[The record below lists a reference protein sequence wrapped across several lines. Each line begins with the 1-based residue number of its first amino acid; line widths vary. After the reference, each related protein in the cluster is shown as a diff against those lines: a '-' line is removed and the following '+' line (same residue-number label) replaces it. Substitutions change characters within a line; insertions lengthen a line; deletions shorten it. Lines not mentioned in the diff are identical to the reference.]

1 MVASC
6 RRAARP
12 ALLNALPQWNTT
24 SLLGLVASSLPPDFA
39 RCVAPVRAPP
49 KTELLAAFAAGLL
62 RRSTRRPTVSKTFAD
77 LGVPHELVSPL
88 RKAGITEPFDIQA
101 ATIPDALDGRDIL
114 GRAPTGSGKTL
125 AFGLPLLATI
135 KKGKP
140 HRPRSLILSPTREL
154 AEQIRVE
161 LAPIAAGR
169 GLRLLTVYG
178 GVSYHP
184 QRSKLKRGVDVLI
197 ACPGR
202 LIDLLEQG
210 DLTLEDVD
218 YVVIDEADRMADM
231 GFMPQVRELLD
242 MTPDDRQTLL
252 FSATLDG
259 DVARLTQRYQTSPVR
274 HEVGGDA
281 HDAGTARHH
290 FWRLEGNARLDMVAD
305 VVGAHESTLVF
316 TRTRRGADRLAR
328 QLEKHGV
335 KAEAIHGGR
344 SQRQRDR
351 ALRNFKNGNAEA
363 LIATDVAARGIHV
376 DGVECVIHFDPPE
389 DHKAYLHR
397 SGRTARAGAE
407 GHVVSFIQHDQVRS
421 THRLQD
427 HLGLRDGINS
437 PSMEALFENGGEL
450 LGKRSDKP
458 EGGASSRSRNGGGNG
473 QRRNNSSNGSGQQN
487 NRNRSRRPQ
496 DGRRRNGGGNPGRG
510 NSSRGNSSRGNSNR
524 GNTVAADRDG
534 NRRDVEPTDRE
545 GNRIDSYSDRD
556 GNRRGSG
563 GSNGRNGS
571 RNSSSRR
578 GGQARRGSGG
588 GTQRSNGSGGSSS
601 GNRRRKPNSSGS
613 SYRSNSSGSGGNS
626 RSNSSRSSS
635 GGGNSSRGNS
645 NGNQQRRRKPS
656 GNRTGR

>member
-1 MVASC
+1 M
-6 RRAARP
+6 
-12 ALLNALPQWNTT
+12 
-24 SLLGLVASSLPPDFA
+24 
-39 RCVAPVRAPP
+39 
-49 KTELLAAFAAGLL
+49 
-62 RRSTRRPTVSKTFAD
+62 SKTFAD
-77 LGVPHELVSPL
+77 LGLPHELVSPL
-88 RKAGITEPFDIQA
+88 RKAGITEPFPIQA

-135 KKGKP
+135 KKGQP

-259 DVARLTQRYQTSPVR
+259 DVARLTQRYQTNPVR

-290 FWRLEGNARLDMVAD
+290 FWRIESNDRLDMVAD
-305 VVGAHESTLVF
+305 VVGAHGSTLVF

-351 ALRNFKNGNAEA
+351 ALRNFKNGQAEA

-427 HLGLRDGINS
+427 QLGLRDGINS
-437 PSMEALFENGGEL
+437 PSTEALFENGGEL

-458 EGGASSRSRNGGGNG
+458 QSNSDRGRSRSGGGGG
-473 QRRNNSSNGSGQQN
+473 QRRNNSSNRSGQQN

-496 DGRRRNGGGNPGRG
+496 DRNGSRNNGGGNVGRD
-510 NSSRGNSSRGNSNR
+510 SSNRGNSNR
-524 GNTVAADRDG
+524 GNSVAADRDG
-534 NRRDVEPTDRE
+534 NRHDVAPTDRD
-545 GNRIDSYSDRD
+545 GNRIETVSDRD

-563 GSNGRNGS
+563 RSNGNSRS
-571 RNSSSRR
+571 RNSSSRGQSR
-578 GGQARRGSGG
+578 GGSSSAAR
-588 GTQRSNGSGGSSS
+588 RSNGSGGSSNGS
-601 GNRRRKPNSSGS
+601 RRRKTNSSGS
-613 SYRSNSSGSGGNS
+613 SYQSNSSGSGGNS
-626 RSNSSRSSS
+626 RSNSNRSSS
-635 GGGNSSRGNS
+635 GGGNGSST
-645 NGNQQRRRKPS
+645 QQRRRKPS
-656 GNRTGR
+656 GYQAGR

>member
-1 MVASC
+1 
-6 RRAARP
+6 
-12 ALLNALPQWNTT
+12 
-24 SLLGLVASSLPPDFA
+24 
-39 RCVAPVRAPP
+39 
-49 KTELLAAFAAGLL
+49 
-62 RRSTRRPTVSKTFAD
+62 VSRTFAD
-77 LGVPHELVSPL
+77 LGLPHELVSPL
-88 RKAGITEPFDIQA
+88 TKAGITEPFPIQA
-101 ATIPDALDGRDIL
+101 ATIPDALAGRDIL

-135 KKGKP
+135 KKGQP

-231 GFMPQVRELLD
+231 GFMPQVRQLLD
-242 MTPDDRQTLL
+242 MTPDNRQTLL

-259 DVARLTQRYQTSPVR
+259 DVARLTQRYQTDPVR

-290 FWRLEGNARLDMVAD
+290 FWRIDNNDRVDMVAD
-305 VVGAHESTLVF
+305 VVGAHGSTLVF

-328 QLEKHGV
+328 QLEQHGV

-351 ALRNFKNGNAEA
+351 ALRNFKNGQAEA

-407 GHVVSFIQHDQVRS
+407 GHVVSFVQHDQVRS

-437 PSMEALFENGGEL
+437 PSMEALFENGGEV
-450 LGKRSDKP
+450 LGKRADKP
-458 EGGASSRSRNGGGNG
+458 AGSDRLRSRNGSSDGGSNGQRRGNSSNRSGGQSNRNQSRRPQDGGRSRNGGG
-473 QRRNNSSNGSGQQN
+473 SNGGN
-487 NRNRSRRPQ
+487 A
-496 DGRRRNGGGNPGRG
+496 GRGNAGRG
-510 NSSRGNSSRGNSNR
+510 NSSRANV
-524 GNTVAADRDG
+524 VAQDRDG
-534 NRRDVEPTDRE
+534 NRHDVVPIDRD
-545 GNRIDSYSDRD
+545 GNRIETVSDRD
-556 GNRRGSG
+556 GNSRGSAA
-563 GSNGRNGS
+563 SNGNGRS

-578 GGQARRGSGG
+578 NGSSGGGQSRNGQSRGGQANGGARRSNSSGRSTSGSSRRRSNSSGG
-588 GTQRSNGSGGSSS
+588 GYQG
-601 GNRRRKPNSSGS
+601 NSSGS
-613 SYRSNSSGSGGNS
+613 SSGGNT
-626 RSNSSRSSS
+626 RSS
-635 GGGNSSRGNS
+635 
-645 NGNQQRRRKPS
+645 
-656 GNRTGR
+656 NRTGR

>member
-1 MVASC
+1 M
-6 RRAARP
+6 
-12 ALLNALPQWNTT
+12 
-24 SLLGLVASSLPPDFA
+24 
-39 RCVAPVRAPP
+39 
-49 KTELLAAFAAGLL
+49 
-62 RRSTRRPTVSKTFAD
+62 SKTFAD
-77 LGVPHELVSPL
+77 LGLPHELVSPL
-88 RKAGITEPFDIQA
+88 RKTGITDPFPIQA
-101 ATIPDALDGRDIL
+101 ATIPDALDGRDVL

-125 AFGLPLLATI
+125 AFGLPMLATVQ
-135 KKGKP
+135 KAKP
-140 HRPRSLILSPTREL
+140 RRPHALVLSPTREL
-154 AEQIRVE
+154 AEQIRKE

-169 GLRLLTVYG
+169 GIRLLTVYG

-184 QRSKLKRGVDVLI
+184 QRSKLRNGVDVVI

-202 LIDLLEQG
+202 LIDLIEQG
-210 DLTLEDVD
+210 DLTLDAID

-259 DVARLTQRYQTSPVR
+259 DVARLTERYQKDPVR

-290 FWRLEGNARLDMVAD
+290 FWRIEHSERLDVVAD
-305 VVGAHESTLVF
+305 VVTAHGSTLVF

-328 QLEKHGV
+328 QLDKHGV

-351 ALRNFKNGNAEA
+351 ALRNFKNGQAEA

-397 SGRTARAGAE
+397 SGRTARAGAA
-407 GHVVSFIQHDQVRS
+407 GHVVSFVQHDQVRS

-437 PSMEALFENGGEL
+437 PSIEALLEDGGEV
-450 LGKRSDKP
+450 LGRRSD
-458 EGGASSRSRNGGGNG
+458 GGAESDRSRSRNGSSSG
-473 QRRNNSSNGSGQQN
+473 QRRSSSGGGSGRQRNSSGGGSGRQRNSSGGGSGRQRSSSGGGSGGQRNGSGGGSNQ
-487 NRNRSRRPQ
+487 NRNGSRSRRPQ
-496 DGRRRNGGGNPGRG
+496 SSTSSGGNGNGR
-510 NSSRGNSSRGNSNR
+510 NVR
-524 GNTVAADRDG
+524 AADRDG
-534 NRRDVEPTDRE
+534 NRHDASP
-545 GNRIDSYSDRD
+545 SDRD
-556 GNRRGSG
+556 GNQVASVSDDIDGNSRGSSSSSG
-563 GSNGRNGS
+563 NGRS

-578 GGQARRGSGG
+578 NGQSGRGQSSGG
-588 GTQRSNGSGGSSS
+588 ARRSNGSAGS
-601 GNRRRKPNSSGS
+601 
-613 SYRSNSSGSGGNS
+613 
-626 RSNSSRSSS
+626 
-635 GGGNSSRGNS
+635 S
-645 NGNQQRRRKPS
+645 NGNQSRRRKPS

>member
-1 MVASC
+1 M
-6 RRAARP
+6 
-12 ALLNALPQWNTT
+12 
-24 SLLGLVASSLPPDFA
+24 
-39 RCVAPVRAPP
+39 
-49 KTELLAAFAAGLL
+49 
-62 RRSTRRPTVSKTFAD
+62 SKTFAD
-77 LGVPHELVSPL
+77 LGLPHELVSPL

-135 KKGKP
+135 KKGQP

-202 LIDLLEQG
+202 LIDLLQQG

-242 MTPDDRQTLL
+242 MTPDTRQTLL

-259 DVARLTQRYQTSPVR
+259 DVARLTQRYQTNPVR

-290 FWRLEGNARLDMVAD
+290 FWKIQSNDRLDMVAD

-351 ALRNFKNGNAEA
+351 ALRNFKNGQAEA

-407 GHVVSFIQHDQVRS
+407 GHVVSFVQHDQVRS

-437 PSMEALFENGGEL
+437 PSLDALLEEGGEL

-458 EGGASSRSRNGGGNG
+458 EGGSRSRSSNGGGNG
-473 QRRNNSSNGSGQQN
+473 QRRNNSSNRSGQQN

-496 DGRRRNGGGNPGRG
+496 DRNRSRNSGGGSSSRGGSNNGSSNRG
-510 NSSRGNSSRGNSNR
+510 NSSR

-534 NRRDVEPTDRE
+534 NRHDVAPTDRD
-545 GNRIDSYSDRD
+545 GNRVESVSDYD

-563 GSNGRNGS
+563 SSNGSSRS

-578 GGQARRGSGG
+578 GGQSRGRSSSGAR
-588 GTQRSNGSGGSSS
+588 RSNGSGNSSNGS
-601 GNRRRKPNSSGS
+601 RRRKPNSSGS
-613 SYRSNSSGSGGNS
+613 SYRSNSSGSGGSSRSNGS
-626 RSNSSRSSS
+626 RSNSS
-635 GGGNSSRGNS
+635 GGNS

-656 GNRTGR
+656 SNRTGR